1 MFKRHFNKNLLLF
14 SALTAEMH
22 IEEGQGCPEI
32 AQNVAGELQ
41 NVKLEG
47 GEEEGQE
54 AGAAHSGGSIKPG
67 LSHITAGRAA
77 PPGAAFAAH
86 LWH

>member
-1 MFKRHFNKNLLLF
+1 M
-14 SALTAEMH
+14 
-22 IEEGQGCPEI
+22 
-32 AQNVAGELQ
+32 LQ

-54 AGAAHSGGSIKPG
+54 AGAAHCRGSIKPG
-67 LSHITAGRAA
+67 LSHITAGQAA
-77 PPGAAFAAH
+77 SPGAAFAAH